1 MGALIFATA
10 LILMLHQ
17 THVGFLR
24 GLLESA
30 RWLPFVLL
38 GFGVLVETALSG
50 RSGRR
55 FHGFDTY
62 IVLWLALALGSTLYS
77 IAPPLTLG
85 RAATLVLM
93 YVAVFWA
100 VWRYAGRKGEESVVE
115 LILLAALVIFG
126 GGFFLAPLLGGLTF
140 GERFSGL
147 MENPNSVGLL
157 TALLMPPAAE
167 RLLSRGRVRD
177 YLLVAVMLASVVLSG
192 SRGGMLAMLIGTT
205 YVLWKARK
213 RVFVVGLL
221 GSLAAAI
228 LILANPHE
236 REAEMMVDPY
246 LRAQTLA
253 TGGGRV
259 EVWPV
264 ALAII
269 RQRPFLGHGF
279 GTEDLLFQSYGYDP
293 ESFLQH
299 TGSYLHNSYLGLTA
313 QLGLVGA
320 LTFFLPLILFAYRRI
335 RAGLRDVQ
343 LDLTHGLEGTLI
355 AALVAC
361 LFESWI
367 YSMGNSQAFPFW
379 VCLALLV
386 RRSQQMRS
394 SAGGLPRVAAP

>member
-24 GLLESA
+24 ALLESA

-55 FHGFDTY
+55 FYGFDSY
-62 IVLWLALALGSTLYS
+62 IVLWLAFAFASAFFS
-77 IAPPLTLG
+77 IAPSLTLG

-115 LILLAALVIFG
+115 LILLAALVVLG
-126 GGFFLAPLLGGLTF
+126 GGLLLAPFLGGLSF

-157 TALLMPPAAE
+157 TALLMPPAVE
-167 RLLSRGRVRD
+167 RLQSRGRFRD
-177 YLLVAVMLASVVLSG
+177 YLLVAVMVVSVVLSG
-192 SRGGMLAMLIGTT
+192 SRGGMLATLIGTT

-213 RVFVVGLL
+213 RAFVVGLL
-221 GSLAAAI
+221 ASLAAAI
-228 LILANPHE
+228 LILASPHE
-236 REAEMMVDPY
+236 REAEMIVDPY

-264 ALAII
+264 ALRMI
-269 RQRPFLGHGF
+269 RQRPFFGHGF
-279 GTEDLLFQSYGYDP
+279 GTEELLFQAYGYDP

-320 LTFFLPLILFAYRRI
+320 VTFFLPLILFAYRRI
-335 RAGLRDVQ
+335 RVSLGDACLEV
-343 LDLTHGLEGTLI
+343 THGLEGTLI

-361 LFESWI
+361 FFESWI

-379 VCLALLV
+379 VCLVLLIRKDV
-386 RRSQQMRS
+386 KTKS
-394 SAGGLPRVAAP
+394 SSSGTARAGTL

>member
-1 MGALIFATA
+1 VGALIFATA

-24 GLLESA
+24 ELLERL

-62 IVLWLALALGSTLYS
+62 IVLWLAFALGSAFYS
-77 IAPPLTLG
+77 IAPSLTLG

-115 LILLAALVIFG
+115 LVLLAALVVFG
-126 GGFFLAPLLGGLTF
+126 GGLLLAPLLGGLTF

-157 TALLMPPAAE
+157 TALLMPLAVE
-167 RLLSRGRVRD
+167 RLFSRGRFRD
-177 YLLVAVMLASVVLSG
+177 YLLVAVMVVGIVLSG
-192 SRGGMLAMLIGTT
+192 SRGGMLATLFGTT

-221 GSLAAAI
+221 ASLAATI
-228 LILANPHE
+228 LILASPRE
-236 REAEMMVDPY
+236 REAELVVDPY
-246 LRAQTLA
+246 VRAGTLA
-253 TGGGRV
+253 TGSGRV

-264 ALAII
+264 AMHII
-269 RQRPFLGHGF
+269 GQRPFFGHGF

-320 LTFFLPLILFAYRRI
+320 LAFFLPLIFFAYRRI
-335 RAGLRDVQ
+335 RASFGDARLEV
-343 LDLTHGLEGTLI
+343 THALEGTLI

-379 VCLALLV
+379 VCLALLF
-386 RRSQQMRS
+386 RRSHPTKT
-394 SAGGLPRVAAP
+394 SAAGATRAGMQ

>member
-1 MGALIFATA
+1 VGALIFATA
-10 LILMLHQ
+10 LILMLNQ

-24 GLLESA
+24 TLLESA

-38 GFGVLVETALSG
+38 GFGVLVETAISG

-55 FHGFDTY
+55 FYGFDTY
-62 IVLWLALALGSTLYS
+62 IVVWLVFALGSAFYS

-100 VWRYAGRKGEESVVE
+100 VWRYASRKGEERVVE
-115 LILLAALVIFG
+115 LILFAVLVVLG
-126 GGFFLAPLLGGLTF
+126 GGLLLSPLLGGLSF

-157 TALLMPPAAE
+157 TALLMPPAVE
-167 RLLSRGRVRD
+167 RSLSRGRFRD
-177 YLLVAVMLASVVLSG
+177 YLLVAVMIVSVVVSG
-192 SRGGMLAMLIGTT
+192 SRGGMLATLIGTT
-205 YVLWKARK
+205 YVLWKAHK

-221 GSLAAAI
+221 ASLAAAI

-264 ALAII
+264 ALRII
-269 RQRPFLGHGF
+269 KQRPFLGHGF
-279 GTEDLLFQSYGYDP
+279 GTEDLLFQAYGYDP

-299 TGSYLHNSYLGLTA
+299 TGSYLHNSYLGLAA

-320 LTFFLPLILFAYRRI
+320 VAFFMPLILFAYRRI
-335 RAGLRDVQ
+335 RFSLGDARLNI
-343 LDLTHGLEGTLI
+343 THGLEGTLI

-379 VCLALLV
+379 VCVVLLL
-386 RRSQQMRS
+386 RRSQQSRS
-394 SAGGLPRVAAP
+394 GASGVARVGTQ